1 MRATCTS
8 SVKSLAAPVA
18 EAASRVTTSVSL
30 DGGTS
35 HTCAVV
41 MLQPLTHRVGSNMLA
56 MRVHVQ

>member
-8 SVKSLAAPVA
+8 SVKSLVAPVA
-18 EAASRVTTSVSL
+18 EVASRVTTSVSL

-41 MLQPLTHRVGSNMLA
+41 MLQPLTNRVGSNMLA